1 MLNRFTILA
10 ALVWLIP
17 LSQVLPHLVAS
28 LFQKDRFGH
37 LFGVYRS
44 HGDAIEGSTQD
55 ATFEQPPLPQSRQ
68 IDRLDVE
75 LVNVLA
81 NHID

>member
-28 LFQKDRFGH
+28 LSPKERFGH

-44 HGDAIEGSTQD
+44 HGSALQRGDATEGTAQGLVSASTQD
-55 ATFEQPPLPQSRQ
+55 KG
-68 IDRLDVE
+68 
-75 LVNVLA
+75 
-81 NHID
+81 